1 MDPRTAP
8 RSRRERPAKP
18 ALSRAVIVA
27 AAMEI
32 TRAEGLPKVTM
43 RRLARALDTGPA
55 SLYVYVANTAA
66 LHAAILDEFLGT
78 VEAPAEGEWHE
89 RLEGLL
95 GAYTAVLL
103 AHPGLAASAL
113 VARPGG
119 PRYLALLETLL
130 RLLDEGGVS
139 GGRAAWGVDAL
150 LLHATA
156 TAAEHA
162 GRDGA
167 EADADQDDWDA
178 LTRAVGAVD
187 GRTHPRIAAL
197 GSALMSGT
205 PHERLAWGFRTLING
220 IAHTPVPIEP
230 VPTEPVPT
238 EPVPTETPGAA
249 S

>member
-1 MDPRTAP
+1 MNPRTEP

-32 TRAEGLPKVTM
+32 TRAEGLRKVTM
-43 RRLARALDTGPA
+43 RRLARELDTGPA
-55 SLYVYVANTAA
+55 SLYVYVSNTAA

-95 GAYTAVLL
+95 TAYTAVLL

-119 PRYLALLETLL
+119 PCYLALLETLL
-130 RLLDEGGVS
+130 RLLDEGGVAA
-139 GGRAAWGVDAL
+139 GRAAWGVDAL
-150 LLHATA
+150 LLYATA

-167 EADADQDDWDA
+167 DDERDDWDA
-178 LTRAVGAVD
+178 LTRAIDAVD
-187 GRTHPRIAAL
+187 ERTHPRIAAL
-197 GSALMSGT
+197 GSALLSGA
-205 PHERLAWGFRTLING
+205 PRERLTWGFRALING
-220 IAHTPVPIEP
+220 IARTPVPSAAP
-230 VPTEPVPT
+230 DGGPLSARDQ
-238 EPVPTETPGAA
+238 GAA